1 MGQVIS
7 YVCQLVLIAVGL
19 VSAYQQQERLYRRVD
34 LVIELEQQ
42 GKYDE
47 ASSLSRELERGVG
60 VEEQDEGD
68 ALLISLVGAAA
79 LFTPLVLTGIILTT
93 GGAPDNTAGDASSER
108 VLDTTDN
115 PTADAEAEADPNDKE
130 AARSTQ

>member
-1 MGQVIS
+1 V
-7 YVCQLVLIAVGL
+7 Y
-19 VSAYQQQERLYRRVD
+19 
-34 LVIELEQQ
+34 ELEQQ

-60 VEEQDEGD
+60 VEEQDAGD